1 MGMETN
7 ILLESGTNELEIVE
21 FRLNSVNSQGL
32 ATVQSFGINVAKVR
46 EIVRMPQITK
56 LPNLPPSV
64 LGLFTLRNKL
74 IPALDLNNYLFRQPN
89 NAENRKMII
98 AEFNKMA
105 CGFIVNDVHR
115 IHRISWAQIEAPDTL
130 NELNSSDS
138 TVVGIIKF
146 EDRNVLMID
155 IEKIIADIDPNS
167 AIDGVI
173 EIPTVV
179 GKPIAVTAEDSA
191 TIRKMITDKLNLAG
205 FEIVSFNDGE
215 AAWNYLNELSKT
227 CKNINELHNKVNVI
241 ITDIEMPKMDGLEFI
256 KSVRTE
262 DKFKNLPVIALT
274 SLDDEEHRQIA
285 LAAGF
290 DYYEIKLKEQE
301 LMKTVKKILA
311 EARSVM

>member
-173 EIPTVV
+173 EIPTVT

-241 ITDIEMPKMDGLEFI
+241 ITDIEMPKMDGYTLTKNIKGDSLLSQIPVVIFSSI
-256 KSVRTE
+256 VSQDVLHKGKSVGA
-262 DKFKNLPVIALT
+262 DAQLT
-274 SLDDEEHRQIA
+274 KPQIGI
-285 LAAGF
+285 LI
-290 DYYEIKLKEQE
+290 ETIRELLK
-301 LMKTVKKILA
+301 
-311 EARSVM
+311 

>member
-173 EIPTVV
+173 EIPTVT

-191 TIRKMITDKLNLAG
+191 TIRKMITNKLNLAG

-241 ITDIEMPKMDGLEFI
+241 ITDIEMPKMDGYTLTKNIKGDSLLSQIPVVIFSSI
-256 KSVRTE
+256 VSQDVLHKGKSVGA
-262 DKFKNLPVIALT
+262 DAQLT
-274 SLDDEEHRQIA
+274 KPQIGI
-285 LAAGF
+285 LI
-290 DYYEIKLKEQE
+290 ETIRELLK
-301 LMKTVKKILA
+301 
-311 EARSVM
+311 

>member
-173 EIPTVV
+173 EIPTVT

-241 ITDIEMPKMDGLEFI
+241 ITDIEMPKMDGYTLTKNIKGDSLLSQIPVVLFSSI
-256 KSVRTE
+256 VSQDVLHKGKSVGA
-262 DKFKNLPVIALT
+262 DAQLT
-274 SLDDEEHRQIA
+274 KPQIGI
-285 LAAGF
+285 LI
-290 DYYEIKLKEQE
+290 ETIRELLK
-301 LMKTVKKILA
+301 
-311 EARSVM
+311 

>member
-173 EIPTVV
+173 EILTVT

-227 CKNINELHNKVNVI
+227 CKNLNELHNKVNVI
-241 ITDIEMPKMDGLEFI
+241 ITDIEMPKMDGYTLTKSIKGDSLLSQIPVVIFSSI
-256 KSVRTE
+256 VSQDVLHKGKSVGA
-262 DKFKNLPVIALT
+262 DAQLT
-274 SLDDEEHRQIA
+274 KPQIGI
-285 LAAGF
+285 LI
-290 DYYEIKLKEQE
+290 ETIRELLK
-301 LMKTVKKILA
+301 
-311 EARSVM
+311 

>member
-21 FRLNSVNSQGL
+21 FRLNSINSQGL

-173 EIPTVV
+173 EILTVT

-241 ITDIEMPKMDGLEFI
+241 ITDIEMPKMDGYTLTKNIKGDSLLSQIPVVIFSSI
-256 KSVRTE
+256 VSQDVLHKGKSVGA
-262 DKFKNLPVIALT
+262 DAQLT
-274 SLDDEEHRQIA
+274 KPQIGI
-285 LAAGF
+285 LI
-290 DYYEIKLKEQE
+290 ETIRELLK
-301 LMKTVKKILA
+301 
-311 EARSVM
+311 

>member
-21 FRLNSVNSQGL
+21 FRLNSINSQGL

-74 IPALDLNNYLFRQPN
+74 IPALDLNNYLFNQPN
-89 NAENRKMII
+89 NADNRKMII

-173 EIPTVV
+173 EIPTVT

-215 AAWNYLNELSKT
+215 AAWNYLNNLSKT

-241 ITDIEMPKMDGLEFI
+241 ITDIEMPKMDGYTLTKSIKGDSLLSQIPVVIFSSI
-256 KSVRTE
+256 VSQDVLHKGKSVGA
-262 DKFKNLPVIALT
+262 DAQLT
-274 SLDDEEHRQIA
+274 KPQIGI
-285 LAAGF
+285 LI
-290 DYYEIKLKEQE
+290 ETIRELLK
-301 LMKTVKKILA
+301 
-311 EARSVM
+311 

>member
-173 EIPTVV
+173 EIPTVT

-227 CKNINELHNKVNVI
+227 CKNLNELHNKVNVI
-241 ITDIEMPKMDGLEFI
+241 ITDIEMPKMDGYTLTKNIKGDSLLSQIPVVIFSSI
-256 KSVRTE
+256 VSQDVLHKGKSVGA
-262 DKFKNLPVIALT
+262 DAQLT
-274 SLDDEEHRQIA
+274 KPQIGI
-285 LAAGF
+285 LI
-290 DYYEIKLKEQE
+290 ETIRELLK
-301 LMKTVKKILA
+301 
-311 EARSVM
+311 

>member
-173 EIPTVV
+173 EIPTVT

-227 CKNINELHNKVNVI
+227 CKNLNELHNKVNVI
-241 ITDIEMPKMDGLEFI
+241 ITDIEMPKMDGYTLTKSIKGDSLLSQIPVVIFSSI
-256 KSVRTE
+256 VSQDVLHKGKSVGA
-262 DKFKNLPVIALT
+262 DAQLT
-274 SLDDEEHRQIA
+274 KPQIGI
-285 LAAGF
+285 LI
-290 DYYEIKLKEQE
+290 ETIRELLK
-301 LMKTVKKILA
+301 
-311 EARSVM
+311 

>member
-173 EIPTVV
+173 EIPTVT

-215 AAWNYLNELSKT
+215 AAWNYLNDLSKT

-241 ITDIEMPKMDGLEFI
+241 ITDIEMPKMDGYTLTKNIKGDSLLSQIPVVIFSSI
-256 KSVRTE
+256 VSQDVLHKGKSVGA
-262 DKFKNLPVIALT
+262 DAQLT
-274 SLDDEEHRQIA
+274 KPQIGI
-285 LAAGF
+285 LI
-290 DYYEIKLKEQE
+290 ETIRE
-301 LMKTVKKILA
+301 LL
-311 EARSVM
+311 R

>member
-205 FEIVSFNDGE
+205 FEIVSFKDGE

-241 ITDIEMPKMDGLEFI
+241 ITDIEMPKMDGYTLTKNIKGDSLLSQIPVVIFSSI
-256 KSVRTE
+256 VSQDVLHKGKSVGA
-262 DKFKNLPVIALT
+262 DAQLT
-274 SLDDEEHRQIA
+274 KPQIGI
-285 LAAGF
+285 LI
-290 DYYEIKLKEQE
+290 ETIRELLK
-301 LMKTVKKILA
+301 
-311 EARSVM
+311 

>member
-173 EIPTVV
+173 EILTVT

-227 CKNINELHNKVNVI
+227 CKNINELHNKANVI
-241 ITDIEMPKMDGLEFI
+241 ITDIEMPKMDGYTLTKNIKGDSLLSQIPVVIFSSI
-256 KSVRTE
+256 VSQDVLHKGKSVGA
-262 DKFKNLPVIALT
+262 DAQLT
-274 SLDDEEHRQIA
+274 KPQIGI
-285 LAAGF
+285 LI
-290 DYYEIKLKEQE
+290 ETIRELLK
-301 LMKTVKKILA
+301 
-311 EARSVM
+311 

>member
-21 FRLNSVNSQGL
+21 FRLNSINSQGL

-173 EIPTVV
+173 EILTVT

-227 CKNINELHNKVNVI
+227 CKNINELHNKGNVI
-241 ITDIEMPKMDGLEFI
+241 ITDIEMPKMDGYTLTKNIKGDSLLSQIPVVIFSSI
-256 KSVRTE
+256 VSQDVLHKGKSVGA
-262 DKFKNLPVIALT
+262 DAQLT
-274 SLDDEEHRQIA
+274 KPQIGI
-285 LAAGF
+285 LI
-290 DYYEIKLKEQE
+290 ETIRELLK
-301 LMKTVKKILA
+301 
-311 EARSVM
+311 

>member
-21 FRLNSVNSQGL
+21 FRLNSINSQGL

-173 EIPTVV
+173 EIPTVT

-215 AAWNYLNELSKT
+215 AAWNYLNDLSKT

-241 ITDIEMPKMDGLEFI
+241 ITDIEMPKMDGYTLTKNIKGDSLLSQIPVVIFSSI
-256 KSVRTE
+256 VSQDVLHKGKSVGA
-262 DKFKNLPVIALT
+262 DAQLT
-274 SLDDEEHRQIA
+274 KPQIGI
-285 LAAGF
+285 LI
-290 DYYEIKLKEQE
+290 ETIRELLK
-301 LMKTVKKILA
+301 
-311 EARSVM
+311 

>member
-89 NAENRKMII
+89 NADNRKMII

-173 EIPTVV
+173 EIPTVT

-241 ITDIEMPKMDGLEFI
+241 ITDIEMPKMDGYTLTKNIKGDSLLSQIPVVIFSSI
-256 KSVRTE
+256 VSQDVLHKGKSVGA
-262 DKFKNLPVIALT
+262 DAQLT
-274 SLDDEEHRQIA
+274 KPQIGI
-285 LAAGF
+285 LI
-290 DYYEIKLKEQE
+290 ETIRELLK
-301 LMKTVKKILA
+301 
-311 EARSVM
+311 